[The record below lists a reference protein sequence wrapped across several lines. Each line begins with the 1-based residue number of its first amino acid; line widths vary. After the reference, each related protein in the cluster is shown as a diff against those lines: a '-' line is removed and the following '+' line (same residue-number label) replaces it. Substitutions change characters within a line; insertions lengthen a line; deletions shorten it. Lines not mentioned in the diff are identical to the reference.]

1 MLVMSSE
8 ILAIEHRQVDA
19 ARVWRTGGAK
29 IGFGVA
35 LGFVAVGAVLL
46 FLFNTTDV
54 AMWIA
59 VLGSATL
66 ITGTIVG
73 RWFGPRRGSK
83 RDGRLSTSFAM
94 AVAATAVGDL
104 LVGFGGT
111 MVGMVGSDAGPLLGT
126 VYSIGIAFLLWPFG
140 IVIYG
145 LVALPITF
153 GAALIWWHLMGR
165 IGSTTG

>member
-1 MLVMSSE
+1 M
-8 ILAIEHRQVDA
+8 LAIEHRPVDA
-19 ARVWRTGGAK
+19 ARAWRSDGAR

-35 LGFVAVGAVLL
+35 LGFVAIGAVVL
-46 FLFNTTDV
+46 FLFNTT

-59 VLGSATL
+59 VLGAATL
-66 ITGTIVG
+66 LTGTIVG
-73 RWFGPRRGSK
+73 RWFGPRRWRGPK
-83 RDGRLSTSFAM
+83 DHGHLSTSFAM

-111 MVGMVGSDAGPLLGT
+111 MVAMVGSDAGPVLGT
-126 VYSIGIAFLLWPFG
+126 LYSIGIAVLLWPFG
-140 IVIYG
+140 IVLYG

-165 IGSTTG
+165 IGSTTGRAGAAP